1 MAVKNVIFRL
11 QAETG
16 KLRKDLD
23 EVKKQLA
30 GINENTQQVD
40 KSFNG
45 LTGTIRKVGVAL
57 GGLAVGRELLQFGN
71 SAIQAAADFEALEI
85 SFTTFLGS
93 ADEAKK
99 VLADLEEFSVS
110 TPFTPEQVQTAGKAL
125 LAFGV
130 EAENL
135 ETSLQRIG
143 DLSAGT
149 GKDFN
154 ELAVIFGKAKVQ
166 GTLFAEDINQLTE
179 AGIPV
184 IQEFAKQ
191 FGVTEGEVK
200 KLGSEGKI
208 TFANLE
214 QAFGDLTGEGGKFF
228 NLTKNLSESTAGRIS
243 TLQGEFGKLKREIG
257 EALLPIFETLVGAAR
272 SLINTFS
279 NFGTF
284 LDENRGSVVVFT
296 SALGFLIGAL
306 TRKQQV
312 EIAGRISTVASN
324 VANRAASIIT
334 KARTTAVAALTL
346 ANRRQTVAQKA
357 ATLATISGRKAIQ
370 LLNVAIR
377 SNPIGLLISG
387 LSLVAGLFLDFG
399 DSAASAADD
408 VADVTD
414 ETIEFES
421 AQKSLNT
428 VNEET
433 NKRVAEESAELKGLI
448 EELKNTNAN
457 SKERK
462 KLIDSINSTYG
473 LTLKNLKTEKE
484 FVEQLDRAYAAF
496 VSRLKERILL
506 EAKQKELT
514 RLIEQQILLEQQIEG
529 RIGSFLG
536 ESIGKSF
543 AGLGNQTGAAVVFEL
558 NSLLK
563 ATEDELDRLF
573 KGERIKVGGVEFQ
586 TPRVTREQL
595 EQFSELNDEQREQ
608 FRISLDATLKTQSD
622 FWEDVNDANNAQY
635 TEFKKDE
642 LARAEDAAKTIR
654 IPTGTF
660 SKETGEEIFET
671 IRIEDFETI
680 IARYDGVNEAIKA
693 LEGAFTDFDFD
704 GFTGGASGSA
714 NKVKSILLDLQREL
728 RKTVEQTE
736 TQRISFIDPNNLAEA
751 EDKLQQSA
759 DKQREILNAA
769 LDDREAD
776 AKKAGQLNEQTAAIF
791 ALIRAEKLKQ
801 IEEKLQDD
809 LTKIREEAERK
820 RQENLQ
826 EIEDVNSDTRL
837 VREKRDLK
845 KLTDERRD
853 LEREFIRA
861 KTRAEEERIQDEIN
875 LNAAAQRRIFDRQL
889 DIQIEAINR
898 RREFELQSEELTA
911 EERILINKN
920 ADLEI
925 LKLRNEFSDRVKDFN
940 LELTEDTEK
949 KEQERKEAVLE
960 GIEEILEASV
970 ELANK
975 LIDLQIQQ
983 TENAIS
989 AQERRVERAK
999 ELADKGN
1006 AELLQAEEKRLEEL
1020 NKQRQKFVQ
1029 AQQALAATELV
1040 INSVVAVSKAAAE
1053 GGAAAPF
1060 TIAATL
1066 IALAAGLVAAKAQ
1079 AQAAAGGFAEGG
1091 YTGDGGKYDP
1101 AGTVHKGEFVFT
1113 KEKTAKYRPLF
1124 EAIHKG
1130 RNPFL
1135 MEGISEQA
1143 VIVNNFGF
1151 DQKLERIEKAI
1162 KKQNRLSLHID
1173 EKGIRGIVSRMEFKE
1188 NRIKSKA
1195 KK

>member
-23 EVKKQLA
+23 DVKKQLA
-30 GINENTQQVD
+30 GINQNTEQVD

-45 LTGTIRKVGVAL
+45 LAGTIRKVGVAL

-93 ADEAKK
+93 AEEAQK

-130 EAENL
+130 EVENL
-135 ETSLQRIG
+135 ETSLSRIG

-228 NLTKNLSESTAGRIS
+228 NLTQNLSESTAGRIS

-257 EALLPIFETLVGAAR
+257 EALLPIFETLVNAAR

-296 SALGFLIGAL
+296 SALGLLVGAL

-312 EIAGRISTVASN
+312 EIAGRISTAASN
-324 VANRAASIIT
+324 VVNRAASIIT
-334 KARTTAVAALTL
+334 RARTTATAALTL

-357 ATLATISGRKAIQ
+357 ATLATISGKKAIQ
-370 LLNVAIR
+370 LLNIAIR

-387 LSLVAGLFLDFG
+387 LSIIGGLFLDFG
-399 DSAASAADD
+399 DSAASAADG
-408 VADVTD
+408 VADVTE

-433 NKRVAEESAELKGLI
+433 TKKVAEESAELKGLI

-484 FVEQLDRAYAAF
+484 FVEQLDRAYASF
-496 VSRLKERILL
+496 VARLKERILL

-536 ESIGKSF
+536 ESIGKRF
-543 AGLGNQTGAAVVFEL
+543 GGLGNQTAAAVVFEL
-558 NSLLK
+558 DTLLK
-563 ATEDELDRLF
+563 ATDQELDRIF
-573 KGERIKVGGVEFQ
+573 SGERLTIQGLEFSGSD
-586 TPRVTREQL
+586 VTREQL
-595 EQFSELNDEQREQ
+595 EQFRELNDEQRAQ
-608 FRISLDATLKTQSD
+608 FRVSLDSTLKTQAK
-622 FWEDVNDANNAQY
+622 FWKDVNKANNAQY

-642 LARAEDAAKTIR
+642 LARVEDAAKTIR

-660 SKETGEEIFET
+660 KDGEEIFET

-736 TQRISFIDPNNLAEA
+736 TQRVSFIDPDNLEQE
-751 EDKLQQSA
+751 EDKLRQA
-759 DKQREILNAA
+759 ATKQKEILNAA

-776 AKKAGQLNEQTAAIF
+776 ARKAGQLNEQTAAIF

-820 RQENLQ
+820 RQQTLQ
-826 EIEDVNSDTRL
+826 EIEDVNSDERL
-837 VREKRDLK
+837 VREEKDLK
-845 KLTDERRD
+845 RLTDRRRE

-875 LNAAAQRRIFDRQL
+875 LNAEAQRRIFDRQL
-889 DIQIEAINR
+889 EIQIEAINR

-911 EERILINKN
+911 EERILINKE

-925 LKLRNEFSDRVKDFN
+925 LKLRNEFTDRVKDFN
-940 LELTEDTEK
+940 LELTDDTKNRNE
-949 KEQERKEAVLE
+949 ERKEAVLE
-960 GIEEILEASV
+960 GIEEILSASV

-1135 MEGISEQA
+1135 MEGIGEQA

-1162 KKQNRLSLHID
+1162 KKQDRLSLHID
-1173 EKGIRGIVSRMEFKE
+1173 EKGIRGIVSRMDFKE